1 MTESRMILLN
11 PGPVTLTDRVRAA
24 LTAGD
29 WCHREPE
36 FAALM
41 QDINRRITNC
51 YDELAEGFSAVT
63 LTGSG
68 TSAVEAMLA
77 SFAPDESPGEDA
89 GEGKGATLVL
99 ANGVYGERMAK
110 MLRAHRKPC
119 ELLQGEWTAPIDL
132 DAVAGLLDRHPEVTH
147 IATVHHETTTGRLND
162 MDALGALCVRRGLAL
177 LLDGVSS
184 FGAESI
190 KADEWHLDAV
200 AGTANKCLHGVP
212 GLSFV
217 VARNRLWDR
226 AAPPVGSVYL
236 DLYGYYAGQ
245 YADGY
250 SPFTQSVQVAFAFR
264 EALLEL
270 EESGGWQAR
279 RRSYVERAARI
290 HRTLMLHSVGML
302 LREEECSSVLRTY
315 LLPDR
320 VGYAAV
326 HDALKA
332 AGFVIYAGQG
342 DLAPDVFRIAYMG
355 DITAA
360 DLDAL
365 CSALGD
371 AFVRAT

>member
-1 MTESRMILLN
+1 MILLN
-11 PGPVTLTDRVRAA
+11 PGPVTLTERVRTA

-41 QDINRRITNC
+41 QDINRRITNL
-51 YDELAEGFSAVT
+51 YDELAESFSAVT

-68 TSAVEAMLA
+68 SSAVEAMLA
-77 SFAPDESPGEDA
+77 SFAPAKSQ
-89 GEGKGATLVL
+89 GATLVL

-119 ELLQGEWTAPIDL
+119 VLLQGEWTAPIDL
-132 DAVAGLLDRHPEVTH
+132 DAVIGMLDEHPEVTH

-162 MDALGALCVRRGLAL
+162 MDALGALCVRRGLDL

-184 FGAESI
+184 FGAEAI
-190 KADEWHLDAV
+190 KADAWNLAAV

-217 VARNRLWDR
+217 VGRNRLWEQP
-226 AAPPVGSVYL
+226 APSVGSVYL

-245 YADGY
+245 YAEGY
-250 SPFTQSVQVAFAFR
+250 SPFTQSVQVAFALR

-270 EESGGWQAR
+270 EEAGGWQAR

-290 HRTLMLHSVGML
+290 HQTMVLHSVGML

-320 VGYAAV
+320 ISYAEV

-332 AGFVIYAGQG
+332 DGFVIYAGQG

-355 DITAA
+355 DITVA

-365 CSALGD
+365 CDALGN
-371 AFVRAT
+371 AFGRAT

>member
-1 MTESRMILLN
+1 MILLN

-41 QDINRRITNC
+41 QEINRRITHL
-51 YDELAEGFSAVT
+51 YDELAEDFSAVT

-77 SFAPDESPGEDA
+77 SFAPDD
-89 GEGKGATLVL
+89 GKGATLVL

-119 ELLQGEWTAPIDL
+119 ELLQSEWTAAIDL
-132 DAVAGLLDRHPEVTH
+132 DVVSGVLDRHPELTH

-184 FGAESI
+184 FGAEAI
-190 KADEWHLDAV
+190 KADDWNLDAV

-217 VARNRLWDR
+217 VARNRLWAQ
-226 AAPPVGSVYL
+226 AAPPVASVYL

-245 YADGY
+245 YGTGY
-250 SPFTQSVQVAFAFR
+250 SPFTQSVQVAFALR

-270 EESGGWQAR
+270 EESGGWRAR
-279 RRSYVERAARI
+279 RRTYVERAARI
-290 HRTLMLHSVGML
+290 HRALMLNSVGML
-302 LREEECSSVLRTY
+302 LREEDCSCVLRTY

-320 VGYAAV
+320 VGYTEV
-326 HDALKA
+326 HDTLKA

-365 CSALGD
+365 CDALSD
-371 AFVRAT
+371 AFEPAA